1 MPLIN
6 ITTDLKNIKFSE
18 TGTKKP
24 FITKD
29 INNPPNYNSISS
41 QITKRVDDVSRLT
54 QMFVSNAGVRFI
66 ANEQILSAD
75 NYKNEFN
82 KHKDAGRTTAG
93 ALLRTAG
100 SAVLDTGKTVASLIT
115 QAGLSGTGYHEIR
128 GFKPASVYLEG
139 AEQANL
145 VGDFLPEIFGNLDP
159 QINAPGTV
167 LEGERVYADN
177 RGEEGYTGPIKS
189 NLQGRNSEDQPTGS
203 LAEDAKIKDTTAL
216 AKDGGQIIPDNL
228 GEESFEPKIAT
239 SKLDFDQTSSF
250 SRTESKDQAS
260 LITGSTV
267 QAKDGGMIIPD
278 NTGVDTFEPKIPTTK
293 ADGTGSLG
301 RYDYSKDGISGSY
314 SNNIDFIKNG
324 GTGYTKKDQDNANFA
339 KEGVSIIPDN
349 RTNGF
354 DEEYHWSDITF
365 SNKTTKDKDEYFGK
379 MKDSRA
385 ISGSSVEKDA
395 YLPKT
400 RGTKITNVSS
410 SRASLDARFGN
421 QIIPDN
427 VGDPEYSASVDTQK
441 LNQQTLAGNIE
452 TGSNEIRSNFD
463 LGNVG
468 PSTSGRHEPTVGTE
482 GDVVDFQ
489 TKLGSFTD
497 TERINLDSVS
507 PFDND
512 DDDSPTVLSQDNG
525 KGGRTTRLIDFRK
538 VRKAGR
544 VAGVQKMGEVE
555 GEDGFVSKT
564 KVYYTGTYD
573 SISMEQKYGIGN
585 PGAAQEEYDITAA
598 SKPEKQD
605 KVNLLGIGEDPTG
618 FTDMIDFNISSVI
631 QGFSIDKATVLHFRA
646 FLNSFKDDYSGDWSG
661 VKYIGRAEELK
672 AYQGFGR
679 TMSFDFTAAAMTK
692 EELNPIYKKLNRLA
706 GMTAPSY
713 KDSRFQQGT
722 YALLTIGDYV
732 NRLPVVFT
740 SVGFSW
746 DVNTPWEIDS
756 LNEGLLKVPHS
767 LSVSCNVDVLHNFAP
782 THDSIF
788 MGYGVGK
795 DTEVNN

>member
-6 ITTDLKNIKFSE
+6 ITTDLKNIKFEE

-29 INNPPNYNSISS
+29 INDPPNYNSLSS
-41 QITKRVDDVSRLT
+41 QVTKRLDDVGRLT
-54 QMFVSNAGVRFI
+54 KMFVSTAGVRFI
-66 ANEQILSAD
+66 ANEQILAAD
-75 NYKNEFN
+75 NHKNEFQ

-100 SAVLDTGKTVASLIT
+100 NAIVDTGKTIASLLT

-139 AEQANL
+139 AERANL
-145 VGDFLPEIFGNLDP
+145 IGDNLPEIFGNLDP
-159 QINAPGTV
+159 QINAPGTS
-167 LEGERVYADN
+167 LEGARIYADN
-177 RGEEGYTGPIKS
+177 RGDEGYTGPVKS
-189 NLQGRNSEDQPTGS
+189 NLQGRTSEDQPTGS
-203 LAEDAKIKDTTAL
+203 LENDAVVKNTQAL
-216 AKDGGQIIPDNL
+216 AQDGGNILPDNT
-228 GEESFEPKIAT
+228 GEENFTPKIAT
-239 SKLDFDQTSSF
+239 
-250 SRTESKDQAS
+250 
-260 LITGSTV
+260 
-267 QAKDGGMIIPD
+267 
-278 NTGVDTFEPKIPTTK
+278 TK
-293 ADGTGSLG
+293 TDETGSLQ
-301 RYDYSKDGISGSY
+301 RYDYTKDGVSGSY
-314 SNNIDFIKNG
+314 SNNVDFIKNG
-324 GTGYTKKDQDNANFA
+324 GTGYTKKDQDNTVLAQNGA
-339 KEGVSIIPDN
+339 SILPDN

-354 DEEYHWSDITF
+354 DEEYHWSDVTF
-365 SNKTTKDKDEYFGK
+365 SNKTTKASDEYFGK

-385 ISGSSVEKDA
+385 VSGSSVEKDA

-427 VGDPEYSASVDTQK
+427 VGNPEYSASVETQK
-441 LNQQTLAGNIE
+441 LNQQTLPGNIE
-452 TGSNEIRSNFD
+452 TGSNEIRSNQSV
-463 LGNVG
+463 GNVG

-482 GDVVDFQ
+482 GDLVDFQ

-497 TERINLDSVS
+497 TVRIDPDSVE
-507 PFDND
+507 PFDNNDQD
-512 DDDSPTVLSQDNG
+512 DPIKISQDNG
-525 KGGRTTRLIDFRK
+525 SGGRTTRLIDFRK

-564 KVYYTGTYD
+564 KIYYEGTYD

-585 PGAAQEEYDITAA
+585 PGKAQDEYDLKAA
-598 SKPEKQD
+598 SKEEKRD
-605 KVNLLGIGEDPTG
+605 KVNMLDVGEPTSG
-618 FTDMIDFNISSVI
+618 FTDMVEFNFTSVI
-631 QGFSIDKATVLHFRA
+631 SGFSFDKGTVLNFRA

-661 VKYIGRAEELK
+661 VKYIGRAEELQ

-692 EELNPIYKKLNRLA
+692 EELKPIYNKLNRLA
-706 GMTAPSY
+706 GMTAPNYS
-713 KDSRFQQGT
+713 DNRFQQGT
-722 YALLTIGDYV
+722 YSLITIGDYV

-740 SVGFSW
+740 GVGFTW

-767 LSVSCNVDVLHNFAP
+767 LSVSCNVTVLHNFAP
-782 THDSIF
+782 THDSRFI
-788 MGYGVGK
+788 GYKAGQ
-795 DTEVNN
+795 DT

>member
-29 INNPPNYNSISS
+29 INNPPPYNSISS

-75 NYKNEFN
+75 NYKNQFD

-100 SAVLDTGKTVASLIT
+100 SAVLDTGKTVASLIA

-159 QINAPGTV
+159 QINAPAQV

-189 NLQGRNSEDQPTGS
+189 NLQGRESLDQPTGS
-203 LAEDAKIKDTTAL
+203 LADDAKIQESTIL
-216 AKDGGQIIPDNL
+216 AQDGGQIIPDNL
-228 GEESFEPKIAT
+228 GEESFEPKIPT
-239 SKLDFDQTSSF
+239 TKLEETGSF
-250 SRTESKDQAS
+250 SRKDS
-260 LITGSTV
+260 LEVDAQITGSTAL
-267 QAKDGGMIIPD
+267 AKDGGNIIPD
-278 NTGVDTFEPKIPTTK
+278 NTGVDTFQPKIPTTK
-293 ADGTGSLG
+293 ADSTGSLS
-301 RYDYSKDGISGSY
+301 RHDYSKEGVSGSHAN
-314 SNNIDFIKNG
+314 SIEFIKKG

-365 SNKTTKDKDEYFGK
+365 SNKTTKESDEYFGK
-379 MKDSRA
+379 MIDSRA
-385 ISGSSVEKDA
+385 VSGSSVEKDA

-427 VGDPEYSASVDTQK
+427 IGNPEYSASVETQK
-441 LNQQTLAGNIE
+441 LNQQTLPGNIE
-452 TGSNEIRSNFD
+452 TGSNEIKSNQD

-497 TERINLDSVS
+497 TVRIDPDSVE
-507 PFDND
+507 PFDNNDPD
-512 DDDSPTVLSQDNG
+512 DPIKISQDNG
-525 KGGRTTRLIDFRK
+525 SGGRTTRLIDFRK

-564 KVYYTGTYD
+564 KVYYEGTYD

-585 PGAAQEEYDITAA
+585 PGKAQDEYDLKAA
-598 SKPEKQD
+598 SKVEKRD
-605 KVNLLGIGEDPTG
+605 KINMLDVGESPSE
-618 FTDMIDFNISSVI
+618 FTDMIDFNFTSVI
-631 QGFSIDKATVLHFRA
+631 AGFSFDQGTILNFRA
-646 FLNSFKDDYSGDWSG
+646 FLNSFSDDYSGDWSG
-661 VKYIGRAEELK
+661 VKYIGRAEELQ
-672 AYQGFGR
+672 AYQGFSR
-679 TMSFDFTAAAMTK
+679 TMQFDFTAAAMTK
-692 EELNPIYKKLNRLA
+692 EELKPIYNKLNKLA
-706 GMTAPSY
+706 GMTAPNYS
-713 KDSRFQQGT
+713 DNRFQQGT
-722 YALLTIGDYV
+722 YSLITIGDYV

-740 SVGFSW
+740 GVGFSW
-746 DVNTPWEIDS
+746 EVNTPWEIDS

-767 LSVSCNVDVLHNFAP
+767 LSVSCNVTVLHNFAP
-782 THDSIF
+782 THDSRFI
-788 MGYGVGK
+788 GYKAGQ
-795 DTEVNN
+795 DT

>member
-18 TGTKKP
+18 TGTQKP

-29 INNPPNYNSISS
+29 INDPPNYNSISS

-159 QINAPGTV
+159 QINAPAQV

-189 NLQGRNSEDQPTGS
+189 NLQGRDSLDQPTGS
-203 LAEDAKIKDTTAL
+203 LSDDAKIQESTIL
-216 AKDGGQIIPDNL
+216 AQDGGKIIPDNL
-228 GEESFEPKIAT
+228 GEESFEPKIPT
-239 SKLDFDQTSSF
+239 TKLEETGSF
-250 SRTESKDQAS
+250 SRKDSLEVDA
-260 LITGSTV
+260 LITGSTAL
-267 QAKDGGMIIPD
+267 AKDGGNIIPD
-278 NTGVDTFEPKIPTTK
+278 NTGVDTFQPKIPTTK
-293 ADGTGSLG
+293 ADSTGSLS
-301 RYDYSKDGISGSY
+301 RHDYSKEGVSGSHAN
-314 SNNIDFIKNG
+314 SIEFIKKG

-365 SNKTTKDKDEYFGK
+365 SNKTTKASDEYFGK
-379 MKDSRA
+379 MIDSRA
-385 ISGSSVEKDA
+385 VSGSSVEKDA

-427 VGDPEYSASVDTQK
+427 IGNPEYSASVETQK
-441 LNQQTLAGNIE
+441 LNQQTLPGNIE
-452 TGSNEIRSNFD
+452 TGSNEIKSNQD

-497 TERINLDSVS
+497 TVRIDPDSVE
-507 PFDND
+507 PFDNNDPD
-512 DDDSPTVLSQDNG
+512 DPIKISQDNG
-525 KGGRTTRLIDFRK
+525 SGGRTTRLIDFRK

-564 KVYYTGTYD
+564 KVYYEGTYD

-585 PGAAQEEYDITAA
+585 PGKAQDEYDLKAA
-598 SKPEKQD
+598 SKVEKRD
-605 KVNLLGIGEDPTG
+605 KINMLDVGESPSEGI
-618 FTDMIDFNISSVI
+618 TDMIDFNFTSVI
-631 QGFSIDKATVLHFRA
+631 AGFSFDQGTVLNFRA
-646 FLNSFKDDYSGDWSG
+646 FLNSFSDDYTGDWSG
-661 VKYIGRAEELK
+661 VKYIGRAEELQ

-679 TMSFDFTAAAMTK
+679 TMQFDFTAAAMTK
-692 EELNPIYKKLNRLA
+692 EELKPIYNKLNKLA
-706 GMTAPSY
+706 GMTAPNYS
-713 KDSRFQQGT
+713 DNRFQQGT
-722 YALLTIGDYV
+722 YSLITIGDYV

-740 SVGFSW
+740 GVGFSW
-746 DVNTPWEIDS
+746 EVNTPWEIDS

-767 LSVSCNVDVLHNFAP
+767 LSVSCNVTVLHNFAP
-782 THDSIF
+782 THDSRFI
-788 MGYGVGK
+788 GYKAGQ
-795 DTEVNN
+795 DT